1 MVILNN
7 ETNVEKKVNY
17 IMFIDRAKI
26 FVKSGDGGHGSIS
39 FRREKYVPLGGPD
52 GGDGGRG
59 GDVILV
65 ADRNMTTLLD
75 FTYKRKYVAEKG
87 GNGEGSKC
95 YGKDGEKLIIKV
107 PMGTIVKDQESGKIM
122 ADLSH
127 EGDTYV
133 VCRGGKGGKGNAKY
147 ATPTRQAPQFAEP
160 GMPGEERFIVLELK
174 LLADVGLLGFPNVGK
189 STLLSM
195 VSKAR
200 PKIAN
205 YHFTTLKPNLG
216 VVSMPGIQNFVI
228 ADIPGIIEGAAE
240 GVGLGLDF
248 LRHVERTRV
257 LIHVV
262 DISGVEGRDPIED
275 FLKINEELKK
285 YSIKLWDRPQI
296 VAANK
301 SDMLF
306 DEEVYENFKKKVN
319 ELGYDKVF
327 KISAATNEG
336 VSDLMKEAA
345 RLLSEIPVKDLEIDE
360 TEKFMPEEKKFT
372 YEIRVEE
379 GEEYD
384 TYYVFGSF
392 VDRLLSAV
400 NVHDADSLRY
410 FHKVLKNKGVLDEL
424 REMGIQDGDMVNLN
438 DFEFEYLM

>member
-1 MVILNN
+1 
-7 ETNVEKKVNY
+7 
-17 IMFIDRAKI
+17 MFIDKAKI
-26 FVKSGDGGHGSIS
+26 FVRSGKGGNGSVS

-52 GGDGGRG
+52 GGDGGKG
-59 GDVILV
+59 GSIVFKVDTGI
-65 ADRNMTTLLD
+65 TTLLD
-75 FTYKRKYVAEKG
+75 FKYRKKFIAED
-87 GNGEGSKC
+87 GEAGSTSKC
-95 YGKDGEKLIIKV
+95 YGKNGEDLYITV
-107 PMGTIVKDQESGKIM
+107 PMGTIIREAETNKVI

-127 EGDTYV
+127 KDDV
-133 VCRGGKGGKGNAKY
+133 FVLLRGGKGGKGNAKF
-147 ATPTRQAPQFAEP
+147 ATPTRQAPHFAEP
-160 GMPGEERFIVLELK
+160 GMPGEEMQIVLELK

-189 STLLSM
+189 STFLSM
-195 VSKAR
+195 TTAAK

-216 VVSMPGIQNFVI
+216 VVAADGVEPFVM
-228 ADIPGIIEGAAE
+228 ADIPGIIEGASE
-240 GVGLGLDF
+240 GVGLGLEF
-248 LRHVERTRV
+248 LRHIERTRL

-262 DISGVEGRDPIED
+262 DISGIEGRDPFED
-275 FLKINEELKK
+275 FVKINEELKN

-296 VAANK
+296 VVANK
-301 SDMLF
+301 TDMLY
-306 DEEVYENFKKKVN
+306 DEEVFENFKKKVQ
-319 ELGYDKVF
+319 ELGFDKVF
-327 KISAATNEG
+327 KMSAATRDG
-336 VSDLMKEAA
+336 VDDVIKEAA
-345 RLLSEIPVKDLEIDE
+345 RMLKEIPITELEIAEDE
-360 TEKFMPEEKKFT
+360 RYIPEEKKFT

>member
-1 MVILNN
+1 
-7 ETNVEKKVNY
+7 
-17 IMFIDRAKI
+17 MFIDKAKI
-26 FVKSGDGGHGSIS
+26 FVRSGKGGNGSVS

-52 GGDGGRG
+52 GGDGGKG
-59 GDVILV
+59 GSIVFKVDTGI
-65 ADRNMTTLLD
+65 TTLLD
-75 FTYKRKYVAEKG
+75 FKYRKKFIAED
-87 GNGEGSKC
+87 GEAGSTSKC
-95 YGKDGEKLIIKV
+95 YGKNGEDLYITV
-107 PMGTIVKDQESGKIM
+107 PMGTIIREAETNKVI

-127 EGDTYV
+127 KDDV
-133 VCRGGKGGKGNAKY
+133 FVLLRGGKGGKGNAKF
-147 ATPTRQAPQFAEP
+147 ATPTRQAPHFAEP
-160 GMPGEERFIVLELK
+160 GMPGEEMQIVLELK

-189 STLLSM
+189 STFLSM
-195 VSKAR
+195 TTAAK

-216 VVSMPGIQNFVI
+216 VVAVEGIEPFVM

-240 GVGLGLDF
+240 GVGLGIQF
-248 LRHVERTRV
+248 LRHIERTRL

-262 DISGVEGRDPIED
+262 DISGIEGRDPFED
-275 FLKINEELKK
+275 FVKINEELKN
-285 YSIKLWDRPQI
+285 YSVKLWDRPQI
-296 VAANK
+296 VVANK
-301 SDMLF
+301 TDMLY
-306 DEEVYENFKKKVN
+306 DEEVFENFKKKVQ
-319 ELGYDKVF
+319 ELGFDKVF
-327 KISAATNEG
+327 KMSAATRDG
-336 VSDLMKEAA
+336 VDDVIKEAA
-345 RLLSEIPVKDLEIDE
+345 RMLKEIPITELEIAEDE
-360 TEKFMPEEKKFT
+360 RYIPEEKKFT